1 VAARVRW
8 VSVRRETGA
17 ELAGNQ
23 TTQYYATF
31 YQLVNDMPQPVYT
44 WQELAEHN
52 KEGDA
57 LIAIHGKVI
66 SLVPPWLRSA
76 VGGV

>member
-1 VAARVRW
+1 M
-8 VSVRRETGA
+8 SVRRETGA